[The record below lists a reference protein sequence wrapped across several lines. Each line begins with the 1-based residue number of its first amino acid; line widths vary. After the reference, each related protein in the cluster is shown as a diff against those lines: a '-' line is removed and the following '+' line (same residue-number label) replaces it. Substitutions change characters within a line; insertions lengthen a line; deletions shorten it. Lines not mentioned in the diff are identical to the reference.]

1 MKHELALWKAR
12 SVSTGGCFKPAACGG
27 ILVLGKNSEG
37 TGTRI
42 FSRGKIG
49 AEKEEVA
56 GAECFGEAVEEGW
69 RIKVWED
76 AEEGE

>member
-27 ILVLGKNSEG
+27 ILVLRKNSEG
-37 TGTRI
+37 AGTRI

-49 AEKEEVA
+49 AEEKEIA
-56 GAECFGEAVEEGW
+56 RAE
-69 RIKVWED
+69 
-76 AEEGE
+76 

>member
-1 MKHELALWKAR
+1 MKRELALRKAR
-12 SVSTGGCFKPAACGG
+12 SVSTCGCFEPAACGG
-27 ILVLGKNSEG
+27 IIVLGKNSEG
-37 TGTRI
+37 AGTGI

-49 AEKEEVA
+49 AEEKEIA

>member
-12 SVSTGGCFKPAACGG
+12 SVSQGGCFKPVACGG

-42 FSRGKIG
+42 FSRG
-49 AEKEEVA
+49 
-56 GAECFGEAVEEGW
+56 
-69 RIKVWED
+69 
-76 AEEGE
+76 